1 MRLTVQFQNAM
12 RSLKGSVTRA
22 RPVAALFRI
31 GARPRALPDGAEP
44 PPAYLCFS
52 GQDWWYHNQSHS
64 DFQLM
69 RLIAER
75 RKVLLVNSIGL
86 RIPRP
91 GKSTQ
96 PMRRI
101 ARKAAS
107 VAKLV
112 RRPIPETP
120 GYHVVTPLPLP
131 LYSRPWQRNLNA
143 ALVRTQVHLV
153 CRALRIHAPV
163 IVVTIPTAWD
173 VVASMD
179 RLSLLFN
186 HSDRHS
192 AFVEADSMAIEQL
205 ERQLL
210 RNADHVL
217 YVSRELMSEESNL
230 VGERAHFLDHG
241 VDLQHFMRRERLPSD
256 IVDVPTPRVGF
267 FGALD
272 ESVVDF
278 DLLELVASEIPD
290 ASLVLIGD
298 ANSPMGRLTK
308 YPNVHWLGARSYDD
322 IPAYGSAFDVALMPW
337 LDNEWIRYAN
347 PIKLK
352 EYLALGLAVVS
363 TDFPEVR
370 HYSDHV
376 AIATSH
382 SEFVSLVRD
391 AIHQGGV
398 SDRTHRRESV
408 SCMSWESRASKLIEL
423 AEER

>member
-1 MRLTVQFQNAM
+1 MVW
-12 RSLKGSVTRA
+12 
-22 RPVAALFRI
+22 P
-31 GARPRALPDGAEP
+31 PRVLPDGADQ

-69 RLIAER
+69 RLIAKR

-120 GYHVVTPLPLP
+120 GFHVMTPLPLP
-131 LYSRPWQRNLNA
+131 LYSRPWQRTLNA
-143 ALVRTQVHLV
+143 ALVRAQVSVV
-153 CRALRIHAPV
+153 CRALGIDAPV

-173 VVASMD
+173 IVASMD
-179 RLSLLFN
+179 CRSLLFN

-192 AFVEADSMAIEQL
+192 AFIEADSRAIEQL
-205 ERQLL
+205 EQQLL

-217 YVSRELMSEESNL
+217 YVSRELMSEESDI
-230 VGERAHFLDHG
+230 VGERGYFLDHG
-241 VDLQHFMRRERLPSD
+241 VDLEHFTRGAALPSD
-256 IVDVPTPRVGF
+256 IATIPSPRVGF

-278 DLLELVASEIPD
+278 ELLELVASAIPN
-290 ASLVLIGD
+290 ASLVLIGVAD
-298 ANSPMGRLTK
+298 SPMTRLTK
-308 YPNVHWLGARSYDD
+308 YPNVHWMGARPYDQ
-322 IPAYGSAFDVALMPW
+322 IPHYGAAFDVALMPW

-370 HYSDHV
+370 YYRDQV

-382 SEFVSLVRD
+382 SEFVRLVRD
-391 AIHQGGV
+391 ALHQGGV
-398 SDRTHRRESV
+398 SDQMRRRESV
-408 SCMSWESRASKLIEL
+408 NCKSWESRASRLVEL